1 MATVCFYFQVHQ
13 PYRIRRYSFF
23 EKGVSSEYFDEKLNR
38 EVMCRVAERCYLPA
52 NQALLRAIERSAGRI
67 HVAFSITGT
76 AVSQMREYAP
86 EALESFRALARTG
99 CVEFLS
105 ETYHHTLAALGD
117 PEEFRAQVMMHRE
130 MLRCEFGV
138 TPTIFRNTELI
149 YSDRV
154 GELVAECGYSGVLA
168 EGVADVLGWRTAHNT
183 YNLPGSSLRIIP
195 KSSSLSDDIAFRFTS
210 GGHNGG
216 PLTVEGFVAR
226 LKAATD
232 DEGIIGLFMDYET
245 FGEHHSA
252 ASGILDFFERLPE
265 AIMRVPGWQVL
276 SPSHVLQRHSSAGDL
291 SYPRETSWADEA
303 RDVSAWCGNSMQ
315 RGALEKAR
323 ALLPTKEA
331 LKETW
336 RRLQTSDHFYYMAT
350 KAGADGDVHSYFSPF
365 DSPYEAFISYMNVLS
380 DLASR

>member
-1 MATVCFYFQVHQ
+1 MTTVCFYFQVHQ

-52 NQALLRAIERSAGRI
+52 NQALLRAIERSAGSI

-86 EALESFRALARTG
+86 EALDSFRALAHTG

-105 ETYHHTLAALGD
+105 ETYHHSLAALGD
-117 PEEFRAQVMMHRE
+117 QEEFRAQVMMHRE
-130 MLRCEFGV
+130 MLRREFGV
-138 TPTIFRNTELI
+138 TPTVFRNTELI
-149 YSDRV
+149 YSDRI
-154 GELVAECGYSGVLA
+154 GELVADCGYSGVLA
-168 EGVADVLGWRTAHNT
+168 EGVADVLGWRTAHDT
-183 YNLPGSSLRIIP
+183 YNLPGSYLRIIP

-210 GGHNGG
+210 GGQNGG
-216 PLTVEGFVAR
+216 PLTVEAFIAR

-252 ASGILDFFERLPE
+252 ESGILDFLERLPE

-276 SPSHVLQRHSSAGDL
+276 SPAQVLERHSSAGDL
-291 SYPRETSWADEA
+291 SYQRYTSWADEA
-303 RDVSAWCGNSMQ
+303 RDVSAWCGNSIQ
-315 RGALEKAR
+315 RGALKKAQ
-323 ALLPTKEA
+323 AFIPKSDV

-336 RRLQTSDHFYYMAT
+336 RRLQSSDHFYYMST
-350 KAGADGDVHSYFSPF
+350 KAGPDGDVHSYFSPF
-365 DSPYEAFISYMNVLS
+365 DSPYEAFISYVNVLS